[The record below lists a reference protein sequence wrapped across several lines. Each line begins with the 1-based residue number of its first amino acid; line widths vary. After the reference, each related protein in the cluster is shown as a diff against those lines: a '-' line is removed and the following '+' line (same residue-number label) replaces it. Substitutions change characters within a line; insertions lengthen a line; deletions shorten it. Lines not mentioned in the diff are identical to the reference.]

1 MLMPLHLALCVL
13 WRIGCTFPEW
23 LLPGDRHGWTFWQRL
38 SYPFV
43 KRMIWAITD
52 IGSPPHYTP
61 EQERTYNA
69 PLVFVQHL
77 AFWSDATLF
86 SSRLRIE
93 DCVLEDYDRMS
104 WIQKEAIDPHGIVRP
119 TRVPLF
125 WFESKSHPELPDV
138 KEGPRRARPGERVL
152 LYFMGGGYVIGSP
165 TQGNRCFVLAKRTGL
180 TIVGVNYRKATT
192 ARQAF
197 PAALQ
202 DAVTAYRHM
211 LTLGFRDIVLAGD
224 SAGAALCLTLTMY
237 LCNTLAQG
245 EHAPQHLKLP
255 TALLLYSPWCDLT
268 LSSCRDGVEEEYKD
282 DLLNASMLLNAS
294 AAYLQHTAHEHA
306 AKDPLD
312 RSPMALG
319 ADHAFVSPSLPSSYS
334 TLLQMTKSYSRAEP
348 IDILMFVGGAEIFA
362 PEVRRLAKHFDN
374 LARETGAVKFEFHDV
389 AGEVHCFPLVP
400 KWLPNEYPRPH
411 LRTPSPTGYTTLAA
425 PHPPATSSN
434 DTRGRQPRRQSS
446 GGQHGAK
453 PTPLQSIKALMLGG
467 WINVLLIAVPLSF
480 LSHFLGW
487 GSTADFVISFI
498 AIIPLASLLGDATEQ
513 CSLKLGQTLGGLMN
527 ATFGNAVEAIVGI
540 LALVKGE
547 LRIVQTSMLGSILS
561 NILLVLGCSF
571 LAAGWK
577 FKESN
582 FQVTAA
588 QASSSLMVLGTA
600 TLIIP
605 AAYHSSRLEAEQM
618 PHGGLQLIDAL
629 GKKKDFEGLLTL
641 SRGTAVV
648 LLISYIAYLFFQL
661 RSHAYLFE
669 AENDDE
675 EEEAR
680 MDTTTAIASLL
691 VVTVITSFCADY
703 LVGAIDEFANDFHI
717 PKAFIGLILI
727 PIVGNAAEH
736 VTSVWMAAKGK
747 MEITIGVS
755 VGSSIQ
761 IAVGV
766 IPLLVVVGWIIGQDL
781 TLFFE
786 NFETICLF
794 VSIFLV
800 NVLIADGISHWLE
813 GWMLVALYIVIALA
827 FWVS

>member
-1 MLMPLHLALCVL
+1 MAPNRDGPSERSALL
-13 WRIGCTFPEW
+13 GGNGNGNDTNGR
-23 LLPGDRHGWTFWQRL
+23 
-38 SYPFV
+38 SY
-43 KRMIWAITD
+43 
-52 IGSPPHYTP
+52 
-61 EQERTYNA
+61 
-69 PLVFVQHL
+69 
-77 AFWSDATLF
+77 
-86 SSRLRIE
+86 
-93 DCVLEDYDRMS
+93 
-104 WIQKEAIDPHGIVRP
+104 
-119 TRVPLF
+119 
-125 WFESKSHPELPDV
+125 SHH
-138 KEGPRRARPGERVL
+138 RADSGN
-152 LYFMGGGYVIGSP
+152 
-165 TQGNRCFVLAKRTGL
+165 TAAQGN
-180 TIVGVNYRKATT
+180 
-192 ARQAF
+192 
-197 PAALQ
+197 
-202 DAVTAYRHM
+202 
-211 LTLGFRDIVLAGD
+211 
-224 SAGAALCLTLTMY
+224 
-237 LCNTLAQG
+237 
-245 EHAPQHLKLP
+245 
-255 TALLLYSPWCDLT
+255 
-268 LSSCRDGVEEEYKD
+268 
-282 DLLNASMLLNAS
+282 
-294 AAYLQHTAHEHA
+294 
-306 AKDPLD
+306 
-312 RSPMALG
+312 
-319 ADHAFVSPSLPSSYS
+319 AD
-334 TLLQMTKSYSRAEP
+334 TQ
-348 IDILMFVGGAEIFA
+348 I
-362 PEVRRLAKHFDN
+362 
-374 LARETGAVKFEFHDV
+374 
-389 AGEVHCFPLVP
+389 
-400 KWLPNEYPRPH
+400 PNDHPRPH
-411 LRTPSPTGYTTLAA
+411 LRTPSPTGYTTFAA
-425 PHPPATSSN
+425 P
-434 DTRGRQPRRQSS
+434 PRSS
-446 GGQHGAK
+446 GGDSRRRRRRHSSQSSSTHAA
-453 PTPLQSIKALMLGG
+453 PSVVDSIKALLLGG
-467 WINVLLIAVPLSF
+467 YINILLIAVPLSF
-480 LSHFLGW
+480 LSHFLNW

-571 LAAGWK
+571 LAAGWN

-618 PHGGLQLIDAL
+618 PHNGMQLIDAM

-648 LLISYIAYLFFQL
+648 LLVSYIAYLYFQL

-669 AENDDE
+669 AENEEE

-680 MDTTTAIASLL
+680 MNTTTAVAALL
-691 VVTVITSFCADY
+691 VVTVITSFCADF
-703 LVGAIDEFANDFHI
+703 LVGAIDEFANDYSI